1 MGWELP
7 RTARDTTLFPQQDHD
22 ACSNRHVRPGRVAAP
37 ALRPRAGAQE
47 GRNWREPGDYSD
59 VQDSRTMIGNLKQ
72 TCGDRA
78 LQQMWYKP
86 ARRIRTEAAARRA
99 REIVEQIARRE
110 ELGDMVDEHVLFVA
124 LHTCAFQAKKCC
136 QNGDGNKR
144 KCRKWVSRWRTLRDY
159 IVEQN
164 LGLVYSMM
172 TRLRLAHAHYDDIH
186 SDGLVALVRAV
197 ERFDPWRGVRFS
209 TYACNLI
216 VRDLINVSKRAARYR
231 NLFPY
236 QHDETFERPQPMPD
250 HETGLYVE
258 RLQRAL
264 DKNLAGLTDL
274 ETTIIEQRFPKDRP
288 KRRTLQEIG
297 KEIGVSKER
306 VRQIQMK
313 ALGKLREVLD
323 ADPVL
328 NR

>member
-1 MGWELP
+1 
-7 RTARDTTLFPQQDHD
+7 
-22 ACSNRHVRPGRVAAP
+22 
-37 ALRPRAGAQE
+37 
-47 GRNWREPGDYSD
+47 
-59 VQDSRTMIGNLKQ
+59 MIDNLKQ
-72 TCGDRA
+72 PFGDRA

-86 ARRIRTEAAARRA
+86 ARRIRTDAASARA
-99 REIVEQIARRE
+99 TLITDQIARRE

-136 QNGDGNKR
+136 QTGQVNKR
-144 KCRKWVSRWRTLRDY
+144 QCRKWVSRWRLLRDY
-159 IVEQN
+159 IVERN

-186 SDGLVALVRAV
+186 SDGLMALVRAV

-236 QHDETFERPQPMPD
+236 QHEESFERPQPMPD

-297 KEIGVSKER
+297 RDIGVSKER

>member
-1 MGWELP
+1 MI
-7 RTARDTTLFPQQDHD
+7 TD
-22 ACSNRHVRPGRVAAP
+22 
-37 ALRPRAGAQE
+37 LRQ
-47 GRNWREPGDYSD
+47 
-59 VQDSRTMIGNLKQ
+59 L
-72 TCGDRA
+72 CGDRA
-78 LQQMWYKP
+78 HQQMWYKP
-86 ARRIRTEAAARRA
+86 ARRIRTEAAASRA
-99 REIVEQIARRE
+99 EALTGQIERRE
-110 ELGDMVDEHVLFVA
+110 ELGDTVDEHVLFVA

-136 QNGDGNKR
+136 QCRESGNR
-144 KCRKWVSRWRTLRDY
+144 ACRTWVARWRRLRDY

-164 LGLVYSMM
+164 LGLVYSMI
-172 TRLRLAHAHYDDIH
+172 TRLRLTHAHYDDIH
-186 SDGLVALVRAV
+186 SDGLMALVRAV

-236 QHDETFERPQPMPD
+236 QHDESFEQPQPMPD
-250 HETGLYVE
+250 HETDLYVE
-258 RLQRAL
+258 RLRRAL

-274 ETTIIEQRFPKDRP
+274 ETTIIAERFPTDRP

-297 KEIGVSKER
+297 RDIGVSKER